1 MAPLFLILLCFFL
14 TSAAI
19 IFNNSDICGILPER
33 IPPGSCGKNHSWYFR
48 TGPGTE
54 LYWQERHKCGPFDVL
69 LSNER
74 TREKML

>member
-1 MAPLFLILLCFFL
+1 MAPLFLTLLCFLL

-19 IFNNSDICGILPER
+19 IFNHSDTCAIPPER
-33 IPPGSCGKNHSWYFR
+33 IPPGSCGKNHSQSFR

-54 LYWQERHKCGPFDVL
+54 LYWQERHKYDPFNVL

-74 TREKML
+74 VREKML